1 MTAISAKRRIT
12 VEQQRLLALLR
23 KNARESTASLARKLG
38 IARTTVAERIH
49 RLEKDGVINGY
60 TGRVTDAFAR
70 DRSTAHVLINV
81 NAKRTESVVRELDA
95 SPHVRAVYA
104 LSGVFDYEVTVD
116 AGSTKEIDG
125 ILDAIGRIE
134 GIERTQTSIVLSVKF
149 ER

>member
-1 MTAISAKRRIT
+1 M
-12 VEQQRLLALLR
+12 LALLR

-60 TGRVTDAFAR
+60 TVRVTDAFAR
-70 DRSTAHVLINV
+70 NRITAHVLINV
-81 NAKRTESVVRELDA
+81 DAKRTESVVRELDA

-116 AGSTKEIDG
+116 AGSTEEIDG